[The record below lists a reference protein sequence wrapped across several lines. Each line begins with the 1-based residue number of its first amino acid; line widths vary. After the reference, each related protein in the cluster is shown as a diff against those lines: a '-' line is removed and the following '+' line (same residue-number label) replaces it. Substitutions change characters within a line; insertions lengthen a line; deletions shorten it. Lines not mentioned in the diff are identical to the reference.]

1 MDKWTRNNIWPI
13 CHCLVATPWTVVRQA
28 HLSMGFSRQEYWSG
42 LPVPSLGDFPN
53 PGIKP
58 ASPAWQADT
67 FLLLSHLGSP
77 SSIQK
82 PLNKCSSLPPPLPSK
97 KRGEGIPKAARGH
110 WSTGCSPTPFFL
122 VVILGL
128 CPVERFLQWESGLSE
143 WLCLTGLSW
152 HRSC

>member
-1 MDKWTRNNIWPI
+1 
-13 CHCLVATPWTVVRQA
+13 
-28 HLSMGFSRQEYWSG
+28 MGFSRQEYWSG

-97 KRGEGIPKAARGH
+97 KGEKGFPKQPEATEVQAA
-110 WSTGCSPTPFFL
+110 PPPPFFL
-122 VVILGL
+122 
-128 CPVERFLQWESGLSE
+128 
-143 WLCLTGLSW
+143 
-152 HRSC
+152 